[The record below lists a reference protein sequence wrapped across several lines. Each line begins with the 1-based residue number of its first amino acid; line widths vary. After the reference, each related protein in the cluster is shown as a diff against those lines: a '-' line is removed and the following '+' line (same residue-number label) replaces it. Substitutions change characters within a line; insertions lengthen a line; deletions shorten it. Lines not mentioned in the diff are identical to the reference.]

1 MKFVYERSATR
12 TDALREL
19 CERWRPAPATEVVG
33 LADACGRVTAEE
45 VRALYSLPV
54 KRSSKRDGIAVR
66 AADFTAGAPDTAAW
80 MRGADYAQADTGD
93 DFPDAFDAVIA
104 AEAIAYDDRGALR
117 IVDFPSDLRPGD
129 GVNPCGSIV
138 RADEV
143 LASARTRLTPELVA
157 SLAVGG
163 HAQVRVLTGPRVAF
177 IPTGSELVPFGTY
190 PRRGQNL
197 EANSLLVRGML
208 KTWGA
213 EVVCYPIVRDDEEAL
228 EAALDRAL
236 AAADIVL
243 VNGGSSR
250 GEEDFNSRLLER
262 RGAYFRH
269 GVRAVPGRP
278 VGIALIDGKPVV
290 NVPGPVLAAFL
301 SMDWLV
307 RGLVA
312 HYQGVPMPRRPVVR
326 ARLSEDVSKPEAFER
341 LVRVS
346 LAPDG
351 DGGYVCA
358 PLPQP
363 MTLAQTLRSSDGMLA
378 LPIGAARAEAGGV
391 FDVELLRPLELIEA
405 SWPSESEVR

>member
-213 EVVCYPIVRDDEEAL
+213 EVVCYPYR
-228 EAALDRAL
+228 
-236 AAADIVL
+236 
-243 VNGGSSR
+243 
-250 GEEDFNSRLLER
+250 
-262 RGAYFRH
+262 
-269 GVRAVPGRP
+269 
-278 VGIALIDGKPVV
+278 
-290 NVPGPVLAAFL
+290 
-301 SMDWLV
+301 
-307 RGLVA
+307 
-312 HYQGVPMPRRPVVR
+312 PRR
-326 ARLSEDVSKPEAFER
+326 
-341 LVRVS
+341 
-346 LAPDG
+346 
-351 DGGYVCA
+351 
-358 PLPQP
+358 
-363 MTLAQTLRSSDGMLA
+363 
-378 LPIGAARAEAGGV
+378 
-391 FDVELLRPLELIEA
+391 
-405 SWPSESEVR
+405 